1 MKYKNSG
8 HFFWHQI
15 GQKLKGVK
23 NNKKLIIIII
33 SVLVLFVF
41 VSLSFG
47 LLAYNKP
54 MNSKFVNAVIRIV
67 PYPAAIVDG
76 KIIKLYDWQFEY
88 AAWKKASDDSQ
99 TGVIDSQVKEDVLN
113 KMIYDSII
121 LKLAKKYKVTLN
133 QADID
138 KEILTLADEQ
148 FEGSLDKLTEEIKN
162 TFGWTLNDF
171 EQRLI
176 APALYT
182 QKLTETFASNE
193 EAWQKALDEIHLIQ
207 ADIDKAINFDVLA
220 ESRSDDTGSAVN
232 GGELGWFGRGE
243 MVPEFEEAAFS
254 LEPGQISQPVRT
266 EYGYHLI
273 LVEEVK
279 KVEKD
284 GVEVVDQVKAR
295 HILIRPESFEEVL
308 KQTVD
313 SVKVWHLI
321 KF

>member
-41 VSLSFG
+41 VSLSFR

-133 QADID
+133 Q
-138 KEILTLADEQ
+138 
-148 FEGSLDKLTEEIKN
+148 LTEEIKN

>member
-138 KEILTLADEQ
+138 K
-148 FEGSLDKLTEEIKN
+148 
-162 TFGWTLNDF
+162 
-171 EQRLI
+171 
-176 APALYT
+176 
-182 QKLTETFASNE
+182 
-193 EAWQKALDEIHLIQ
+193 
-207 ADIDKAINFDVLA
+207 AINFDVLA